1 MNLKNKKYQSPRQ
14 LLLNTLNN
22 IKFSDQKL
30 RDIKHYIE
38 TNKLPEFDPPYA
50 EKKKEQFV
58 KNFANDD
65 YGIKDDGTLVYIPLN
80 KEILSSR
87 EKEKK
92 LSEMYDDDK
101 IGVGTGI
108 KSFYNKVADKY
119 IGGVGKKEVGKFLKD
134 QTSYQITKP
143 EPKVVNKP
151 IITRYPN
158 ERWQIDLIDVGSYA
172 SKNRNHKYILTVIDN
187 FSKYVFAIGLKNK
200 TAETILEGMLDIIEN
215 QAEHTHP
222 RIIQSDNGGEFKNE
236 IFQQWAKDNKITLK
250 LSMSYQ
256 PTSNAL
262 IENFNNLLRKMIRE
276 GFVRHNNLN
285 WIDHLNNYLYNRKH
299 SKHSTTGYQP
309 AELWRVGRN
318 KLKRTADTKVKDA
331 QQRIQDKAKASLDK
345 YKAHEYQEGD
355 LVRVL
360 ETSLYSSARKLL
372 KAGKKKLIIA
382 RYTPD
387 VYRIAKVIKP
397 NPTNKDAEFVRT
409 RYFLFDKDNRIV
421 DTELKLN
428 NPNKAR
434 AHKLFFASELQ
445 KIDKPPKKIISQD
458 TTENW
463 NQMEIDYQEEKERE
477 QEEEKV
483 HQTRSQ
489 SKKDSLIR
497 NPPVK
502 IHQTRSRT

>member
-1 MNLKNKKYQSPRQ
+1 MSFKTKKYQSPRQ
-14 LLLNTLNN
+14 ILLNTLNN

-30 RDIKHYIE
+30 RDIKSYIQ
-38 TNKLPEFDPPYA
+38 TNELPEFDPPYA
-50 EKKKEQFV
+50 EKKKEQFL
-58 KNFANDD
+58 KNFDNDD
-65 YGIKDDGTLVYIPLN
+65 YAIKDDGTLIYKPLN
-80 KEILSSR
+80 KEILTTR
-87 EKEKK
+87 EKDEK
-92 LSEMYDDDK
+92 LSELYDDDK
-101 IGVGTGI
+101 VGVGTGI

-119 IGGVGKKEVGKFLKD
+119 VGIGKGEVGNFLKG

-151 IITRYPN
+151 IITTYPN
-158 ERWQIDLIDVGSYA
+158 QRWQIDLIDVESYA
-172 SKNRNHKYILTVIDN
+172 TKNKNNKYILTVIDN
-187 FSKYVFAIGLKNK
+187 FSKYVFAIGLKSK
-200 TAETILEGMLDIIEN
+200 TAESILEGMMDIIEN
-215 QAEHTHP
+215 QAEGTHP

-236 IFQQWAKDNKITLK
+236 MFEEWARVNKITLK

-262 IENFNNLLRKMIRE
+262 IENFNNILRKMIRE
-276 GFVRHNNLN
+276 GFIRHNNLN
-285 WIDHLNNYLYNRKH
+285 WIDHLDNYLYNRNH

-309 AELWRVGRN
+309 AEIWRVGRD
-318 KLKRTADTKVKDA
+318 KLKRIKAGAITDA
-331 QQRIQDKAKASLDK
+331 QQRIKAKAKASLDK
-345 YKAHEYQEGD
+345 YKAYEYQVGD

-360 ETSLYSSARKLL
+360 ESSLYSSARKLL

-382 RYTPD
+382 KYTPD
-387 VYRIAKVIKP
+387 VYTIAKIIK
-397 NPTNKDAEFVRT
+397 NKGKDAEFVRT
-409 RYFLFDKDNRIV
+409 RYFLYDKNNQLV

-445 KIDKPPKKIISQD
+445 KIEKQPKKLISQD

-463 NQMEIDYQEEKERE
+463 NQMEIDYQDAKEKELID
-477 QEEEKV
+477 EEPKV

-489 SKKDSLIR
+489 TKKDELIR

-502 IHQTRSRT
+502 VHQTRSRK

>member
-80 KEILSSR
+80 KEILSTK
-87 EKEKK
+87 EKDKK

-158 ERWQIDLIDVGSYA
+158 ERWQIDLIDVGSYV

-187 FSKYVFAIGLKNK
+187 FSKYVFAIGLKGK
-200 TAETILEGMLDIIEN
+200 SAMELLEGMLDIIEN

-276 GFVRHNNLN
+276 GFVRHNNFN
-285 WIDHLNNYLYNRKH
+285 
-299 SKHSTTGYQP
+299 
-309 AELWRVGRN
+309 
-318 KLKRTADTKVKDA
+318 
-331 QQRIQDKAKASLDK
+331 
-345 YKAHEYQEGD
+345 
-355 LVRVL
+355 
-360 ETSLYSSARKLL
+360 
-372 KAGKKKLIIA
+372 
-382 RYTPD
+382 
-387 VYRIAKVIKP
+387 
-397 NPTNKDAEFVRT
+397 
-409 RYFLFDKDNRIV
+409 
-421 DTELKLN
+421 
-428 NPNKAR
+428 
-434 AHKLFFASELQ
+434 
-445 KIDKPPKKIISQD
+445 
-458 TTENW
+458 
-463 NQMEIDYQEEKERE
+463 
-477 QEEEKV
+477 
-483 HQTRSQ
+483 
-489 SKKDSLIR
+489 
-497 NPPVK
+497 
-502 IHQTRSRT
+502 